1 MAEPFAIIQDEFA
14 IYYCGQCAN
23 SIELHV
29 VGALAKYQY
38 AEEYSMRQNV
48 SVINLTLM
56 SLIAAGL
63 CTQDSAAQ
71 RKIDMEASAGKV
83 GKYEK
88 LELLI
93 SVDARYGNPFDPDE
107 VELTMLLAAPNGEQ
121 LVLPAFYCQEYERL
135 KLDQSRGRANW
146 YYPIGDGTWKA
157 RFAPTQTGSYSARA
171 KLTDRNGTIQSNVV
185 RFECTASAE
194 KGFLRVGLKDS
205 RFLEFS
211 DGAPFFAIGQNLAFI
226 GEGQYVNLTKAEQ
239 IFAKLSRNGAN
250 FLRIWTCCE
259 DWAMAIEARKSAWD
273 RSWNRRTSIIT
284 PIPASESDPNARK
297 CIKIEGGDG
306 ASVTV
311 EPSHSVALRP
321 QTRYVLSGQFRA
333 DGPVGLR
340 VNMGRDDDKVPFKG
354 APKNQWQKFTREFTT
369 GENDFWLGR
378 VVLSSVGAGTIW
390 LDNLSLK
397 EAGGGA
403 ELLWEADI
411 NRPIRGFYNQ
421 VDCFMLDQIVESAEQ
436 NGIYLMLCLI
446 TRDLYMSSLSD
457 DKSAEYQR
465 AIDDARKLLRYAVA
479 RWGYSTSVAAW
490 EYFNEMD
497 PGKPTDR
504 FYAELGEYLERIDI
518 YHHLRTTST
527 WHPSARDCRHPRLD
541 IGQLH
546 HYMRPKTKEDFK
558 DEVTAVLDR
567 TRFLREHAPNKP
579 VLIGEFGLAT
589 PKWGLSE
596 YMKQDNQG
604 VHFHNCLWASAF
616 AGASGT
622 AMFWWWD
629 QLDRQDAYHHYQP
642 LSTFLADVSFAG
654 LQHLQAQARPEE
666 LRLLGYQ
673 GNDRAYVWLF
683 NPEATWWNLVVEKRQ
698 PTQIKDAA
706 IEVQGLQ
713 PGNYRVEWWHTYE
726 GRIIKQESVSLGGSS
741 LHLTVP
747 PFSHDIG
754 CKIVR

>member
-1 MAEPFAIIQDEFA
+1 
-14 IYYCGQCAN
+14 
-23 SIELHV
+23 
-29 VGALAKYQY
+29 
-38 AEEYSMRQNV
+38 MRPQV
-48 SVINLTLM
+48 SVTNIVLM
-56 SLIAAGL
+56 SLIVITSCARERIAR
-63 CTQDSAAQ
+63 Q
-71 RKIDMEASAGKV
+71 KIALEASAGRV
-83 GKYEK
+83 GKYQK

-93 SVDARYGNPFDPDE
+93 QVDARYENPFDPDE
-107 VELTMLLAAPNGEQ
+107 VDLAILVETPNGEQ
-121 LVLPAFYCQEYERL
+121 IGLPAFFCQDYERRT
-135 KLDQSRGRANW
+135 LDQGRDRANW

-157 RFAPTQTGSYSARA
+157 RFAPMQIGTYSARA
-171 KLTDRNGTIQSNVV
+171 RLTDRNGTVQSNMV
-185 RFECTASAE
+185 RFECIPSAK
-194 KGFLRVGLKDS
+194 KGFLRISRNDP

-211 DGAPFFAIGQNLAFI
+211 EGAPFFAIGQNLAFI
-226 GEGQYVNLTKAEQ
+226 GESQYVTLSKAEEV
-239 IFAKLSRNGAN
+239 FAKLSRNGAN

-273 RSWNRRTSIIT
+273 RSWHRRPNIIA
-284 PIPASESDPNARK
+284 PVPGSENAPNPRK
-297 CIKIEGGDG
+297 CIKIGGGDG
-306 ASVTV
+306 TSITV
-311 EPSHSVALRP
+311 EPSHPVGLKP
-321 QTRYVLSGQFRA
+321 GTRYVLTGQFKA
-333 DGPVGLR
+333 DGPAALAVG
-340 VNMGRDDDKVPFKG
+340 VGRDDAQPRFQA
-354 APKNQWQKFTREFTT
+354 APKDQWQKFRREFTT

-378 VVLSSVGAGTIW
+378 VLLSLVGTGTIW

-403 ELLWEADI
+403 ELLWEAEI

-421 VDCFMLDQIVESAEQ
+421 IDCFMLDQIVESAEQ

-446 TRDLYMSSLSD
+446 TRDLYMNSLSD
-457 DKSAEYQR
+457 DKSADYQK
-465 AIDDARKLLRYAVA
+465 AIDDAQKLLGYAVA

-518 YHHLRTTST
+518 YRHLRTTST

-546 HYMRPKTKEDFK
+546 HYMRPETKEQFK
-558 DEVTAVLDR
+558 DEVAVVVDK

-579 VLIGEFGLAT
+579 ALIGEFGLAT

-596 YMKQDNQG
+596 YMKQDSEG

-642 LSTFLADVSFAG
+642 LSTFLTDVSFAG
-654 LQHLQAQARPEE
+654 LQQLRAKISPEE
-666 LRLLGYQ
+666 IRLLGYQ

-683 NPEATWWNLVVEKRQ
+683 NPQAAWWNLVVEKQQ
-698 PTQIKDAA
+698 PGEIKDAR
-706 IEVQGLQ
+706 IEIEGLR
-713 PGNYRVEWWHTYE
+713 PGKYCVEWWHTYE
-726 GRIIKQESVSLGGSS
+726 GKVIGNEQVALSEGP
-741 LHLTVP
+741 LHIAVP
-747 PFSHDIG
+747 PFSRDIA
-754 CKIVR
+754 CKIRQ